1 MPRAKSAVIKK
12 HRHNKILKQAKGYFG
27 SRHALVRTAHE
38 QVMKSLRYQ
47 FRDRKQ
53 KKRQFRKLW
62 ITRINAACKLNDI
75 SYSRFITGLRRE
87 KIEINRKMLSEIA
100 ISDPKAFTEIVLQ
113 AKKGLKKELP
123 EKFKDIAKELPDL
136 VVAEK
141 TDKKAKKEEKKP
153 LKKETVKKPEV
164 KKEVASKA
172 SQTVKKEAPKTTAK
186 KSETVAVKKT
196 PAKDSKEK
204 PVAKK
209 APAKK

>member
-1 MPRAKSAVIKK
+1 MPRAKSAVVKK

-62 ITRINAACKLNDI
+62 ITRINAACSQNDI

-87 KIEINRKMLSEIA
+87 KIEINRKMLAEIA
-100 ISDPKAFTEIVLQ
+100 INDPKTFTEIVLQ

-123 EKFKDIAKELPDL
+123 EKFQEVEKELPKL
-136 VVAEK
+136 VVADKPE
-141 TDKKAKKEEKKP
+141 KKAKKQEE
-153 LKKETVKKPEV
+153 V
-164 KKEVASKA
+164 
-172 SQTVKKEAPKTTAK
+172 
-186 KSETVAVKKT
+186 
-196 PAKDSKEK
+196 
-204 PVAKK
+204 KK
-209 APAKK
+209 APAKKTEPKKTSEKAEPAVKKEPAKKPAATKAATPKKPAAPKKAPAKKAA